1 LRQTR
6 PITLTIAALGGQGG
20 GVVTDWL
27 VMAARKA
34 GYFVQATS
42 VPGVAQRTGATI
54 YYLEFFRRSDAPEG
68 REPVMALMPNP
79 GDVDIVVASEW
90 MEAGRAINRGLVT
103 KDRTTL
109 IASTHRDYTISEKI
123 ALGEGRV
130 SSRELFEVA
139 SAAAAQLIGFD
150 MVQVADSAGGRIS
163 AVILGSIAGA
173 GVLPWAIED
182 YHHAIRESG
191 VGVDASLLAFEAG
204 RQAVVAAQAKPLTAA
219 AWPGNHGVIDSSDY
233 VLEAVAAPLRARIEN
248 QFPAALRDLL
258 GMGAARLSD
267 YQDAAYAGLFLDRLA
282 PALALDVAKSAAGKA
297 DAPES
302 GDPKLTAATARA
314 LALWM
319 SFEDVMRVAQV
330 KTRPGRAERI
340 RREVR
345 ADPKDLVQVREF
357 VKPRVEEICGTLPA
371 GLGRRL
377 MASPRAQRALARFT
391 AGRRISTS
399 TISGF
404 ALLRSIA
411 ALRRLRRGT
420 LRFQV
425 ENQRI
430 EAWLGQIAQ
439 IAPRDY
445 DLAVE
450 LAECQTLV
458 KGYGDTHER
467 GWDSFSRIS
476 ALAPQFAGL
485 AQSAA
490 RLRSLREAALADDTG
505 SQLERAIS
513 QMPAGAGATL

>member
-54 YYLEFFRRSDAPEG
+54 YYLEFFRRGDAPEG

-150 MVQVADSAGGRIS
+150 MVQVADAAGGRIS

-173 GVLPWAIED
+173 GVLPWGIED

-191 VGVDASLLAFEAG
+191 IGVEASLLAFEAG
-204 RQAVVAAQAKPLTAA
+204 RQAVIAAQAKPLTAA
-219 AWPGNHGVIDSSDY
+219 AWPGSHGVIDSSDY
-233 VLEAVAAPLRARIEN
+233 TLEALAAPLRARIEN
-248 QFPAALRDLL
+248 QFPAAMRDLL

-267 YQDAAYAGLFLDRLA
+267 YQDVTYSGLFLDRLVTV
-282 PALALDVAKSAAGKA
+282 LALEPAAGSN
-297 DAPES
+297 DA
-302 GDPKLTAATARA
+302 KLTAATARA

-345 ADPKDLVQVREF
+345 ADPKDLVEVREF

-404 ALLRSIA
+404 ALLRGIA
-411 ALRRLRRGT
+411 ALRRWRRGT
-420 LRFQV
+420 LRYEM

-430 EAWLGQIAQ
+430 AAWLKQIAE

-445 DLAVE
+445 ELAVE

-467 GWDSFSRIS
+467 GWNSFNRIS
-476 ALAPQFAGL
+476 ALVPQFIGT
-485 AQSAA
+485 AQSAV
-490 RLRSLREAALADDTG
+490 RLRGLREAALADDTG

-513 QMPAGAGATL
+513 QLPAAAAAAA